1 MTLHVETAGR
11 GGPVLLL
18 HAGVCDSR
26 MWDPQWDTVA
36 AAHHAVRYDLRGFG
50 RSPLPPA
57 PFSHAR
63 DLLELLDRLGIG
75 RAALVAAS
83 FSGRVALE
91 VALVRPEL
99 VDALVLVDATL
110 PDHDWSQEV
119 RAFMA
124 EEDDAFERGDLDAAV
139 EANLRMWVDGRGRDA
154 GLVDPAVRERVR
166 QMQRQAFQLQL
177 AAGEEADE
185 QPLVTDVGER
195 LGEVAAPSLIVVG
208 EHDVADVHA
217 IAVRLASQL
226 SDARGVVVPGAAH
239 LPSMERPGQFND
251 LLLGFLRRR
260 HGPRTGLGADP

>member
-26 MWDPQWDTVA
+26 MWDPQWDAVA
-36 AAHHAVRYDLRGFG
+36 AAHYALRYDLRGFG

-99 VDALVLVDATL
+99 VDALVLVGATL

-124 EEDDAFERGDLDAAV
+124 EEDHAFERGDLDAAV
-139 EANLRMWVDGRGRDA
+139 EANLRTWVDGRGRDA
-154 GLVDPAVRERVR
+154 GMVDPAVRERVR

-217 IAVRLASQL
+217 IAERLAGQL
-226 SDARGVVVPGAAH
+226 PDARRVVVPGVAH
-239 LPSMERPGQFND
+239 LPSMERPAEVND
-251 LLLGFLRRR
+251 LVLGFLAGTRGRRAQP
-260 HGPRTGLGADP
+260 GST